1 MEWIPVV
8 VKKGGI
14 LLHFLLKPTE
24 RGKADEVGERDETKI
39 LSTRNCSFF
48 FFFKLTFKIFFGI
61 F

>member
-1 MEWIPVV
+1 MKNDGMDPRRS
-8 VKKGGI
+8 KKGGI

-48 FFFKLTFKIFFGI
+48 FFFLN
-61 F
+61 